1 MAPPSNRSAGGLL
14 SRVKDVG
21 RNLLDL
27 VYPPQCPGCARVGEL
42 FCEKCRSAVQAYPPA
57 ACPRCGRIQASKSL
71 CAECTAEQAR
81 IDAIYPATIY
91 THPMREAIQSYKYNN
106 VQYLAG
112 PLAQWLVAAWHSHG
126 LAADLIVPVP
136 LHTRREAERGYNQAV
151 LLARELSRCVGVPT
165 APRELVRTVFTRPQ
179 VGLTRAERQRN
190 IAGAFQCT
198 DEIPGLRIVL
208 VDDVCTTGATLESC
222 AVALKASGA
231 ASVVGLTVARPGW
244 SDLSGSEAALA
255 WA

>member
-42 FCEKCRSAVQAYPPA
+42 FCEQCRSAVQAYPPA

-112 PLAQWLVAAWHSHG
+112 PLAHWLVAAWHSHG
-126 LAADLIVPVP
+126 LAADLLLSP
-136 LHTRREAERGYNQAV
+136 LMVDRAV
-151 LLARELSRCVGVPT
+151 VLNHGEIAAVGPLKEVLTGELLSR
-165 APRELVRTVFTRPQ
+165 VF
-179 VGLTRAERQRN
+179 
-190 IAGAFQCT
+190 
-198 DEIPGLRIVL
+198 
-208 VDDVCTTGATLESC
+208 AT
-222 AVALKASGA
+222 KASISWGN
-231 ASVVGLTVARPGW
+231 ASRVCADFGP
-244 SDLSGSEAALA
+244 
-255 WA
+255 